1 MRTPGGE
8 EFRFEITTLSP
19 GRSEREQAAATVGW
33 KQMGIQMNYRI
44 RPTIEAGNEE
54 LRSKIL
60 AMEVTGGNFD
70 DFFNL
75 RLSCNSIP
83 SSSNSWRGRNSMG
96 WCHPE
101 TQGLLDRLQLT
112 IPQDE
117 RTQIMRSFVQIVMT
131 DMAIMPLYWDVDA
144 ILVVAGVKG
153 VLPPTTPS
161 RLYTWNIRDW
171 EKS

>member
-1 MRTPGGE
+1 
-8 EFRFEITTLSP
+8 
-19 GRSEREQAAATVGW
+19 
-33 KQMGIQMNYRI
+33 MGIQMNYRI
-44 RPTIEAGNEE
+44 RATIEAGNEE

-70 DFFNL
+70 DFLNL

-83 SSSNSWRGRNSMG
+83 NPTNSWRGRNSMG

-112 IPQDE
+112 IAPAE
-117 RTQIMRSFVQIVMT
+117 RAQITRSFVQIVMT
-131 DMAIMPLYWDVDA
+131 EMAIMPLYWDVDA
-144 ILVVAGVKG
+144 ILVVAGVRG
-153 VLPPTTPS
+153 VHPPTTPS
-161 RLYTWNIRDW
+161 RLYTWNVHEW